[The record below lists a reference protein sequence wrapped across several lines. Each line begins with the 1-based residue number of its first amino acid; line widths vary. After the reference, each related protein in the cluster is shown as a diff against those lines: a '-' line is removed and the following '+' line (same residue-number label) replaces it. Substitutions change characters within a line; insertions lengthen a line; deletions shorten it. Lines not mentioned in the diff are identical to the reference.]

1 MELNTFGLICLLAA
15 EVLFVCILFF
25 SERLRAWADV
35 ICSGLVGMFIHSL
48 LMQLGNVR
56 NEEWDILS
64 ASIFVLSFSF
74 MRWTMQKK
82 SEDTSAGDSLAE
94 SDSLTNVQHQVRGL
108 NENDFHDDRLRTV
121 GLMSARLSHELSHPL
136 STLILRVGEIRRN
149 RFADDRQAFERS
161 LASIERQ
168 LQFMTGMMQSVKSFA
183 SAQNSAESSF
193 VPVQGIFALA
203 RDLCETFA
211 HGKSVSLSW
220 PEKIPAILIAGG
232 LTRQTQVLVNLVK
245 NAIDAV
251 ENLDDPNSR
260 WVKVEMTEKGGAA
273 EFAVVNGGNPIPR
286 SYQSKLF
293 KPFFT
298 TKRTGSGMGLGLA
311 LCREMVESAG
321 GEIWYD
327 EHSRH
332 PRFVV
337 RFSFLPDVSADNHNA
352 DSQFEIENKSAA

>member
-1 MELNTFGLICLLAA
+1 MELNTFGIICLLAA
-15 EVLFVCILFF
+15 EAVFICLLFY

-48 LMQLGNVR
+48 LMQFGNIR
-56 NEEWDILS
+56 NDEWDILS
-64 ASIFVLSFSF
+64 ASLFALSFSL
-74 MRWTMQKK
+74 MRWTTQKK
-82 SEDTSAGDSLAE
+82 SENPAIGDAGTEADSVT
-94 SDSLTNVQHQVRGL
+94 DIQHQVRGL
-108 NENDFHDDRLRTV
+108 SENDFHDDRLRTI

-136 STLILRVGEIRRN
+136 STLVLRVGEISRN
-149 RFADDRQAFERS
+149 RFSDDRQAFERS
-161 LASIERQ
+161 IASIERQ
-168 LQFMTGMMQSVKSFA
+168 LQYMTGMMQSLKSFA
-183 SAQNSAESSF
+183 SAQNTAESSF
-193 VPVQGIFALA
+193 IPVPGVFALA
-203 RDLCETFA
+203 KDLCETFA

-220 PEKIPAILIAGG
+220 PEKLPEILIAGG

-251 ENLDDPNSR
+251 ENLDDPKSR
-260 WVKVEMTEKGGAA
+260 WVKIEMTEKGGAV
-273 EFAVVNGGNPIPR
+273 EFAVVNGGNAIPR
-286 SYQSKLF
+286 GYQSKLF

-337 RFSFLPDVSADNHNA
+337 RYSFLPDVAADNRNN
-352 DSQFEIENKSAA
+352 DSQPACENQPAA